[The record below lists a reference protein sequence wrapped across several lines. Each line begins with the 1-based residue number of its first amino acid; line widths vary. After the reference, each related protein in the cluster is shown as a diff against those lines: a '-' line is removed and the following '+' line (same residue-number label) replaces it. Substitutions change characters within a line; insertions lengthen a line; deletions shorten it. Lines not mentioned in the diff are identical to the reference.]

1 MPTATENR
9 AALVRET
16 IDGTEKFCKRCSEW
30 WPADGEF
37 WWTAKGGVLGLFYCC
52 KACYYDMDKRPGRTS
67 GKRAEELRP

>member
-1 MPTATENR
+1 MVAR
-9 AALVRET
+9 AEKMAAKVRET
-16 IDGTEKFCKRCSEW
+16 IDGTEKLCSRCEEW

-37 WWTAKGGVLGLFYCC
+37 FWSDKNGLLGLFYCC